1 MSDDDDDIEQVAFSE
16 EDFIIRVR
24 PQRDRKGKFDG
35 EASFSVISS
44 SSSDLPYN
52 LYKDIEYVVRCMLS
66 TVPLMEL
73 DEDFRKF
80 VFDYVDTRFEYEFED
95 GKPDSAVKDVDGNVI
110 TIDFGTNTK
119 GNA

>member
-1 MSDDDDDIEQVAFSE
+1 MSNDNKDQVTFSE
-16 EDFIIRVR
+16 EDFVIRVR
-24 PQRDRKGKFDG
+24 PQRDSEGNFDG

-44 SSSDLPYN
+44 SSSELPYS

-66 TVPLMEL
+66 SVPLMEL

-80 VFDYVDTRFEYEFED
+80 VFDYVDTQFEYEFEES
-95 GKPDSAVKDVDGNVI
+95 KSESLVKSIDGNVI
-110 TIDFGTNTK
+110 KIDFGTNTK

>member
-1 MSDDDDDIEQVAFSE
+1 MSNDNKEQKTFSD

-24 PQRDRKGKFDG
+24 PQKDSEGNFDG

-44 SSSDLPYN
+44 SSSELPYT

-66 TVPLMEL
+66 TVPLMEID
-73 DEDFRKF
+73 DEFRKF
-80 VFDYVDTRFEYEFED
+80 VFNYVDTQFEYMFEE
-95 GKPDSAVKDVDGNVI
+95 GEPESLIKSRDGNVI

>member
-1 MSDDDDDIEQVAFSE
+1 MSNDNKEQVTFSE

-24 PQRDRKGKFDG
+24 PQRDSEGKFDG

-44 SSSDLPYN
+44 SSSEVPYD

-66 TVPLMEL
+66 TVPLMEI

-95 GKPDSAVKDVDGNVI
+95 NEPESLVKSIDGNVI
-110 TIDFGTNTK
+110 KIDFGTNTK